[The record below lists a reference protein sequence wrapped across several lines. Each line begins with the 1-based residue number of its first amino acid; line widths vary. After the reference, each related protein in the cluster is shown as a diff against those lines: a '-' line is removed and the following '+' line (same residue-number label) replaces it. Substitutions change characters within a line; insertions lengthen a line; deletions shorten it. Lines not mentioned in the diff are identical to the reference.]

1 MAKQGEIE
9 LPIWARYKLYLVS
22 SPHINEDVLI
32 DLKEG
37 ETLESAKA
45 EFEAKHPRFHVG
57 YKLLK
62 KSVQTFL
69 KSEIKESW
77 QKF

>member
-1 MAKQGEIE
+1 MAKQKEIE
-9 LPIWARYKLYLVS
+9 IPIWATYKFYLVS

-45 EFEAKHPRFHVG
+45 EFEAKYPRFHVG
-57 YKLLK
+57 YKLLRQ
-62 KSVQTFL
+62 SVQTFS
-69 KSEIKESW
+69 KSELKENW
-77 QKF
+77 QR

>member
-1 MAKQGEIE
+1 MAKQKEIE
-9 LPIWARYKLYLVS
+9 IPIWVKFKFYLVS

-37 ETLESAKA
+37 ETLEAAKA
-45 EFEAKHPRFHVG
+45 VFEAKYPRFHVG

-62 KSVQTFL
+62 QSVQTFL
-69 KSEIKESW
+69 KSEKKESW
-77 QKF
+77 QQ